1 MKQINANKKMH
12 TSKLDKFTWLDTVFK
27 LYLNKYFPVTSRP
40 LLAPIKTKENKKV
53 LDVTGTL

>member
-1 MKQINANKKMH
+1 MH

-40 LLAPIKTKENKKV
+40 LLAPIKAKENKKV